1 MKTVALLLD
10 DPNNRYQQLLARQ
23 AKAHAPRRKLRLLAP
38 VFAQGS
44 SWTQIE
50 TINQYL
56 RSASRPDALL
66 IMPSGEQH
74 TGSWLERALGKNLA
88 VVLLNR
94 LPAWSNIG
102 NRFPNAL
109 AAGVAPRQVEVGE
122 LQAKQA
128 LRIVRPGAFVL
139 LVTGAAKSQAA
150 IERRTGF
157 FDSMGKSLNVTVL
170 DGRWAAGEAEK
181 AMGEW
186 FKVGA
191 ERNRSVDL
199 VVCQNDNMAVG
210 VRRALVYQA
219 RLLRRPGLADTPLI
233 GCDGLEEEGQT
244 MVHGGSLVA
253 TVVLPATTPAAI
265 DVLHQYWTHGTRP
278 GTVRLEVS
286 SYPALD
292 EIRRP

>member
-10 DPNNRYQQLLARQ
+10 DANNRYQQLLARQ
-23 AKAHAPRRKLRLLAP
+23 ARAHTPRQELRLLRP

-50 TINQYL
+50 TINKYL
-56 RSASRPDALL
+56 RSASPPDALL

-94 LPAWSNIG
+94 IPDWINIG
-102 NRFPNAL
+102 NKFPNAL
-109 AAGVAPRQVEVGE
+109 AAGVAPRQVEVGQ
-122 LQAKQA
+122 LQAQQA

-139 LVTGAAKSQAA
+139 LVTGAAKSQTA

-157 FDSMGKSLNVTVL
+157 LDSIGKRLNVTLV
-170 DGRWAAGEAEK
+170 DGRWTPEEAEK
-181 AMGEW
+181 AMAEW
-186 FKVGA
+186 LKVGA
-191 ERNRSVDL
+191 ERNRSIDL

-210 VRRALVYQA
+210 VRRALLYHA
-219 RLLRRPGLADTPLI
+219 RLLRRPELANTPLI

-244 MVHGGSLVA
+244 MVRGGSLVA
-253 TVVLPATTPAAI
+253 TVVLPATTPVAL

-278 GTVRLEVS
+278 GTVGLEVS